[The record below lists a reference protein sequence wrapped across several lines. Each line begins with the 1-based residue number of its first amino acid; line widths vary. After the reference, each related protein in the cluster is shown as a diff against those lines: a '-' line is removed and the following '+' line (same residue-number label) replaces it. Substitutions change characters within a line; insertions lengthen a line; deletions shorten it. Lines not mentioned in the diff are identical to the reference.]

1 MSNLNRKAK
10 ELIKHVRTHGSKTE
24 EEAIAYLDQHCGDWR
39 NTPLPR
45 AKRIKSL
52 GTGAVE

>member
-10 ELIKHVRTHGSKTE
+10 DLIKHVRTHGSKTE
-24 EEAIAYLDQHCGDWR
+24 EEAIAYLDRYCGDWR

-52 GTGAVE
+52 GTGEVE